1 MTTRT
6 MNFNFFLFEER
17 KMNPQDTNHL
27 TKGSI
32 CWTTSRQG
40 RLKRFS
46 PNSPFASFKTRRVRL
61 LCLRSCC
68 GNNYLLSIFI
78 KFYKFYLH
86 RLTGPSALPG
96 MHPAPPES
104 WQLGHQWMWAT
115 KWNVWWSRR
124 IILCLKLSSRIKLLR
139 VQIRKKRIFYH
150 YWMILGTSL
159 LFFEIVVAF

>member
-1 MTTRT
+1 M
-6 MNFNFFLFEER
+6 
-17 KMNPQDTNHL
+17 
-27 TKGSI
+27 
-32 CWTTSRQG
+32 
-40 RLKRFS
+40 
-46 PNSPFASFKTRRVRL
+46 RRVRL
-61 LCLRSCC
+61 LCLRNCC
-68 GNNYLLSIFI
+68 ENNYLLSIFI

-139 VQIRKKRIFYH
+139 VQIRKKRIFYR

-159 LFFEIVVAF
+159 LFLRLLLLFNILVFFSDDISRLPSEQTILSAIKEKKFLILKCFG